1 MSYHAINAATPL
13 PSKIRAVQFFDR
25 TGKQCDL
32 LFGVHIYE
40 RATTACKNR
49 PVRCGRSVRWILP
62 SGEQTTA
69 TSFPG
74 SVSYPALSLSLSPS
88 LSLATLGRVGEN
100 PGDEAADLCRL
111 ALTRG
116 STIITVKPGQAFP
129 SLTN

>member
-49 PVRCGRSVRWILP
+49 PVRCGRSGRWILP

-74 SVSYPALSLSLSPS
+74 SVSYPALSLSRYVG
-88 LSLATLGRVGEN
+88 AGRREPWGRGYRPLPISAN
-100 PGDEAADLCRL
+100 PG
-111 ALTRG
+111 
-116 STIITVKPGQAFP
+116 F
-129 SLTN
+129 NYN

>member
-13 PSKIRAVQFFDR
+13 RSKIRAVQFFDR

-49 PVRCGRSVRWILP
+49 PVRCGRSGRWILP
-62 SGEQTTA
+62 SGEQITA

-74 SVSYPALSLSLSPS
+74 SVSYPALS

-116 STIITVKPGQAFP
+116 STIIKVSF
-129 SLTN
+129 SSV